1 MLCTPIYPM
10 VLLIITPIKWLF
22 HWEYTLFSSP
32 NPWPYFQVPTFPWTF
47 FGANVPRS
55 TWPSIAGGQFLGL
68 AGLDDVG
75 PLGQLETTCAEDR
88 CVRRS

>member
-1 MLCTPIYPM
+1 MCFQDCIFT
-10 VLLIITPIKWLF
+10 
-22 HWEYTLFSSP
+22 S
-32 NPWPYFQVPTFPWTF
+32 YFQVPTFPWTF